1 MDAKEADAMS
11 GHASVLWGTNAITH
25 SSRANLLLAWSPSN
39 PSIKE
44 EIPDV
49 VRREGEKKATEGHE
63 EL

>member
-11 GHASVLWGTNAITH
+11 GYASVLWGTNAITH
-25 SSRANLLLAWSPSN
+25 SSRAHLLLGWNPSN
-39 PSIKE
+39 PSLNE

-49 VRREGEKKATEGHE
+49 VRREGEKKAAEVHV